1 MDPEHEDEDQNQED
15 IEEPTDDESSESDE
29 TEDIEAL
36 QDRLNA
42 VEGELAHAR
51 AELLERDEQVERLQ
65 AELGVVLE
73 RYRTTLLASNP
84 DVPADLVE
92 GTSMEALDASFN
104 QAAAL
109 VERLRRQIE
118 ERTAQERVPAGA
130 PTRRSLDVSALTP
143 QQKIMQGLALHR

>member
-1 MDPEHEDEDQNQED
+1 MDPEHEDQNQED
-15 IEEPTDDESSESDE
+15 IEEPADESSESDE

-51 AELLERDEQVERLQ
+51 AELRERDEQVDRLQ

-104 QAAAL
+104 NAAAL